1 MKLFL
6 VIFGVFTC
14 FYANAQT
21 SSKDVAFILSEFP
34 RGNYMQYMVKEV
46 AFYGLKESGS
56 DVDRNVK
63 FFSISR
69 DEMTVAIALI
79 YKEFEGRDI
88 KSQRVLFIPRKN
100 SGGEIWEAFL
110 NEIYQLNNVNEV
122 KTIVYSLVKFQ
133 SDYYN

>member
-1 MKLFL
+1 
-6 VIFGVFTC
+6 
-14 FYANAQT
+14 
-21 SSKDVAFILSEFP
+21 
-34 RGNYMQYMVKEV
+34 MQYMVKEV